1 MYRRNYISG
10 GNYKNLE
17 RYNFIYKTKE
27 ESDKIIEQLKK
38 DIDNLSEELKE
49 VMIDQE
55 KNEEELKQNKKFVE
69 EEKECELIKNELNNK
84 ETTLEKQKENIKD
97 KEKSIKKLEKNISE
111 VNDELETINSEKE
124 DLTNNINNIK
134 KQYFR
139 NFMQKYNSSS
149 LDDFEQFTIE
159 KMNSLSQEL
168 KLKEIKILDIERKL
182 KLMEESQKKIDQIE
196 EDIEKIQK
204 KKQEKETQKKKLETD
219 FTKSNN
225 YLSEFKETNESKL
238 SEIKNIQENIKKGNE
253 NIMKLDERIRK
264 LLKGQVEKKHKIEVA
279 MNNKSQLM
287 KDIVTDH
294 NKLIKELDQNFQEY
308 ALIFQLDF
316 DINQYLLKNDLDE
329 TSNIA
334 DIIIDYSEIEK
345 KNKIEELTPEKIQ
358 QIITHK
364 KEKLDNYLKE
374 IQKYVMLYITFDK
387 EEEKELED
395 KENKLNNEKKDL
407 KKKIETLVN
416 EQEELKKSLAEIK
429 EKRTKKFLDF
439 FNKLKENLKE
449 LYTKLTIK
457 DNNPGGNAYL
467 YCSNEDEPYKG
478 TVVYLP
484 TPPGKR
490 VIYDI
495 EQLSGGEKT
504 IAIVSLLS
512 SLQNITGCPLLILD
526 EVDAYLDQKHE
537 LMLEKLFN
545 EKKNEYQIVIVTH
558 KLNIY
563 RSAESL
569 LGTYFNKNMD
579 SSVPISYDNK

>member
-1 MYRRNYISG
+1 M
-10 GNYKNLE
+10 
-17 RYNFIYKTKE
+17 
-27 ESDKIIEQLKK
+27 
-38 DIDNLSEELKE
+38 KE
-49 VMIDQE
+49 VMIEQE
-55 KNEEELKQNKKFVE
+55 KNEEELRCMKKFIE
-69 EEKECELIKNELNNK
+69 EEKEYELLQNELNNK
-84 ETTLEKQKENIKD
+84 EATHKKQKDILKE
-97 KEKSIKKLEKNISE
+97 KEKSIKKLEKNINE
-111 VNDELETINSEKE
+111 VNSELDAINTEK
-124 DLTNNINNIK
+124 NNLNESINNIK
-134 KQYFR
+134 KQYFKS
-139 NFMQKYNSSS
+139 FMKKYNLSN

-159 KMNSLSQEL
+159 KMNALSQEL
-168 KLKEIKILDIERKL
+168 KLKELKIFDIERKL
-182 KLMEESQKKIDQIE
+182 KLLEETQKKIDDIDE
-196 EDIEKIQK
+196 EIEKIKEK
-204 KKQEKETQKKKLETD
+204 KSTKEVEKKKLETEYL
-219 FTKSNN
+219 KANN
-225 YLSEFKETNESKL
+225 YLSEYKATNEDKIN
-238 SEIKNIQENIKKGNE
+238 EIKNIQENIKKNNE

-264 LLKGQVEKKHKIEVA
+264 LLKGQVEEKHKIEVA
-279 MNNKSQLM
+279 TNNKNQLM
-287 KDIVTDH
+287 KDIITDH
-294 NKLIKELDQNFQEY
+294 NKLIKELDQNFQQY

-316 DINQYLLKNDLDE
+316 DINQYLLKKDDKNDLNE
-329 TSNIA
+329 TDNIN
-334 DIIIDYSEIEK
+334 DMIMDYSDIEK
-345 KNKIEELTPEKIQ
+345 KQKIEELTPEKID
-358 QIITHK
+358 QIISHK

-395 KENKLNNEKKDL
+395 KESKLNNEKKDV
-407 KKKIETLVN
+407 KKKIEILVN
-416 EQEELKKSLAEIK
+416 EQEELKKELSEIK

-439 FNKLKENLKE
+439 FNKLKENLKT
-449 LYTKLTIK
+449 LYSQLTTK

-537 LMLEKLFN
+537 LMIEQFFK

-569 LGTYFNKNMD
+569 LGTYFNKNLD

>member
-1 MYRRNYISG
+1 M
-10 GNYKNLE
+10 
-17 RYNFIYKTKE
+17 
-27 ESDKIIEQLKK
+27 
-38 DIDNLSEELKE
+38 
-49 VMIDQE
+49 
-55 KNEEELKQNKKFVE
+55 KF
-69 EEKECELIKNELNNK
+69 
-84 ETTLEKQKENIKD
+84 
-97 KEKSIKKLEKNISE
+97 
-111 VNDELETINSEKE
+111 
-124 DLTNNINNIK
+124 
-134 KQYFR
+134 
-139 NFMQKYNSSS
+139 
-149 LDDFEQFTIE
+149 
-159 KMNSLSQEL
+159 
-168 KLKEIKILDIERKL
+168 
-182 KLMEESQKKIDQIE
+182 
-196 EDIEKIQK
+196 
-204 KKQEKETQKKKLETD
+204 
-219 FTKSNN
+219 
-225 YLSEFKETNESKL
+225 
-238 SEIKNIQENIKKGNE
+238 
-253 NIMKLDERIRK
+253 DERIRK
-264 LLKGQVEKKHKIEVA
+264 LLKGQVEQKHKIEVA

-294 NKLIKELDQNFQEY
+294 NKLIKELDQNFQQY

-316 DINQYLLKNDLDE
+316 DINQYTLKNNLDE
-329 TSNIA
+329 TTNLT
-334 DIIIDYSEIEK
+334 DIVMDYSDIEK
-345 KNKIEELTPEKIQ
+345 KQKIEELTPEKIQ
-358 QIITHK
+358 QIIIHK

-395 KENKLNNEKKDL
+395 KENKLNNEKKDV
-407 KKKIETLVN
+407 KKKIEALVN
-416 EQEELKKSLAEIK
+416 EQEEIKKSLAEVK